1 MEDNQESKSLE
12 IPKAQNGL
20 LNATKYSLFEEYL
33 SFLSEEKDAKGD
45 IKMLNPVLLGYWCNL
60 FRSLVQTH
68 PQEVFIYVYE
78 HQEVLDKMLNHL
90 YSPQMSDIFVRLLN
104 FNESVF
110 TRKSSAD
117 SMQSS
122 NVELESLKSLDN
134 ASLAA
139 ARVIRQGT
147 IFSIIERLGT
157 DYSFDQ

>member
-90 YSPQMSDIFVRLLN
+90 YSPQMSDLFVRLLN

-117 SMQSS
+117 SVQSS
-122 NVELESLKSLDN
+122 NVE
-134 ASLAA
+134 
-139 ARVIRQGT
+139 
-147 IFSIIERLGT
+147 
-157 DYSFDQ
+157 